1 MQVPLSLE
9 AVVLSYIKRDRRF
22 VPAAEKTNK
31 IKSNLNKKPRKIGG
45 RGGVGR
51 EKNASMR

>member
-1 MQVPLSLE
+1 VQVPLSLE